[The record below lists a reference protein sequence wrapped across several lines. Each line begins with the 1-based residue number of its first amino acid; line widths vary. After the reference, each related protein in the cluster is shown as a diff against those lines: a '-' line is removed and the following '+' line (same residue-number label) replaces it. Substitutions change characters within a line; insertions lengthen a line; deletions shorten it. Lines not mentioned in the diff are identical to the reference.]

1 VTTGTAER
9 PDTRPDPR
17 IAERRQ
23 RVSADRRFRLRR
35 RIAAALVV
43 ASLVGLTWYVANS
56 PVVDV
61 DEVVINGVDDPA
73 RRAEVLAASGITLGD
88 PLLFVSLDGTA
99 AAVEQVPWVD
109 TVRVTR
115 SWNPGVV
122 EVSVTNRPA
131 IGAVAD
137 GDRWLLIDSSG
148 RTVGTADDPAG
159 LVVVGGVTP
168 APPGQRL
175 APVDLPLVG
184 VLAAL
189 SEGVATRVAE
199 VRPGSEGTVELVLRG
214 SDVDG
219 AVVVLGQPADLVP
232 AEVATK
238 VRTLANVLAT
248 VDLSCLATIDLR
260 VSDTAVLTRG
270 ESCA

>member
-1 VTTGTAER
+1 
-9 PDTRPDPR
+9 
-17 IAERRQ
+17 
-23 RVSADRRFRLRR
+23 
-35 RIAAALVV
+35 
-43 ASLVGLTWYVANS
+43 
-56 PVVDV
+56 
-61 DEVVINGVDDPA
+61 
-73 RRAEVLAASGITLGD
+73 
-88 PLLFVSLDGTA
+88 LDGTA

-199 VRPGSEGTVELVLRG
+199 VRPGAEGTVELVLRG